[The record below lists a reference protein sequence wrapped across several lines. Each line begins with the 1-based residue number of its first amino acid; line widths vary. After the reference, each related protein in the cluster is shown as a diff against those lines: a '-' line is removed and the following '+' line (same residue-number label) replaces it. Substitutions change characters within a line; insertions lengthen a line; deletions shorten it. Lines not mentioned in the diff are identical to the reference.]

1 MKRYNGIIAE
11 VYLVL
16 IQEDEVLLLRRYH
29 TGYEDGNYSLVAGH
43 LEEEETCK
51 EAMIREAEEEAGIE
65 IDYRDLEVVH
75 VMHRKIEKKRRI
87 AFFLRPSKWRN
98 EPENREP
105 DKCDDLSWYHLS
117 QLPENI
123 IPYIKEA
130 LINIS
135 EGNHYS
141 EY

>member
-1 MKRYNGIIAE
+1 MKRYSGIIAE

-16 IQEDEVLLLRRYH
+16 IREERILLLRRYQ

-43 LEEEETCK
+43 E

-65 IDYRDLEVVH
+65 IDYENLGVVH
-75 VMHRKIEKKRRI
+75 VMHRKIEKKKRI
-87 AFFLRPSKWRN
+87 AFFLQPRKWRN

-105 DKCDDLSWYHLS
+105 DKCDDLSWYPLAR
-117 QLPENI
+117 LPKNI
-123 IPYIKEA
+123 IPYIREA
-130 LINIS
+130 LKNIK
-135 EGNHYS
+135 EGTRYS

>member
-1 MKRYNGIIAE
+1 MKRYSGIIAE

-16 IQEDEVLLLRRYH
+16 IREERILLLRRYQ

-43 LEEEETCK
+43 VEAEETCK

-65 IDYRDLEVVH
+65 IDYENLGLVH
-75 VMHRKIEKKRRI
+75 VMHRKIEKKKRI
-87 AFFLRPSKWRN
+87 AFFLQPKKWQN

-105 DKCDDLSWYHLS
+105 DKCDDLSWYPLAR
-117 QLPENI
+117 LPKNI
-123 IPYIKEA
+123 IPYIREA
-130 LINIS
+130 LKNIK
-135 EGNHYS
+135 EGIRYS